1 MDYDRPINNQDK
13 NLAINFLL
21 MDQSNTKSML
31 YNPTTNTRRIRE
43 REKKK
48 SQMSFRERIFK
59 DFLPL
64 SICFHSCL
72 QRYNPTLLNF
82 SLIQKQHA
90 LEKKKKRKQENLIFD
105 SFIHVRRAT
114 YQFTHQSFPDYLQ
127 AQQQHHMI
135 TSPSVV
141 LMNFLWKRLEFQ
153 YWAPR

>member
-1 MDYDRPINNQDK
+1 MDYDGPINNQDK

-31 YNPTTNTRRIRE
+31 CNPTTNTRRIRE
-43 REKKK
+43 RGKK
-48 SQMSFRERIFK
+48 SQMSFRERMFK

-82 SLIQKQHA
+82 ISLRQKQHA
-90 LEKKKKRKQENLIFD
+90 LEKKKENLIFY

-114 YQFTHQSFPDYLQ
+114 CQFTHQSFPDYLQ

-135 TSPSVV
+135 TSQSVV

-153 YWAPR
+153 D